1 MVESNHKD
9 IRISL
14 EPRDE
19 DDIAVMEGRLPASD
33 QPEDRHSAKAILHG
47 VESEPEEAE
56 DVTEPEPRGG
66 NVVTFPNRQPWMKM
80 AAALMIGM
88 MVTTVVNTRLQVGDN
103 GAGGDLRVAS
113 ANVAILEVYR
123 GADDTDLPVV
133 RITDDPWITLIAYP
147 DFTDAESLQVYI
159 ERESTGGEEWDL
171 VLEQTVGVGTRDS
184 LVLSV
189 PSRDLTRG
197 VHRLRIESDVGDRRI
212 SGTNLK
218 FSVE

>member
-1 MVESNHKD
+1 MIDSNH
-9 IRISL
+9 REVRTSL

-33 QPEDRHSAKAILHG
+33 QPEDWHSANAIRHG
-47 VESEPEEAE
+47 VESEPEQPE
-56 DVTEPEPRGG
+56 DATAAKPGGG

-80 AAALMIGM
+80 AAALMVGM
-88 MVTTVVNTRLQVGDN
+88 MVTTLVNTRLQVGDS
-103 GAGGDLRVAS
+103 GGGSSGVAS
-113 ANVAILEVYR
+113 ANVATLDVYR
-123 GADDTDLPVV
+123 GTENADLPVV

-147 DFTDAESLQVYI
+147 DFTDAESLRVYI

-184 LVLSV
+184 MVLSI
-189 PSRDLTRG
+189 PSRDLARG
-197 VHRLRIESDVGDRRI
+197 VHRLRIESDVDDRRI
-212 SGTNLK
+212 STTTVK